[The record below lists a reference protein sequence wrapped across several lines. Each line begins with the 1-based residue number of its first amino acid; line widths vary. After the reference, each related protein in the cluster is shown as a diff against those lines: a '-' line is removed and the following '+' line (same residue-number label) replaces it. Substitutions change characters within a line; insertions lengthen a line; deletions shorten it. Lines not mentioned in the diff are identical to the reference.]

1 MAVNPDKNI
10 VEQSLIARLI
20 GKIKRI
26 ALDMGDSVSAETTR
40 ATAAEAAAKTEVVQ
54 GENCTIEKTTAAD
67 GHDVY
72 TVNADGK
79 PQVQADWNQAD
90 SSKVDYIKNKPNLG
104 LKADKV
110 QGATAGNLAALDAN
124 GNLTDSGSKSADFKT
139 KQTPVSDPSASGAG
153 LEFIDSV
160 SQNANGEITPHK
172 KSVQDGTTAQ
182 KGVVKLSNAI
192 DSTSVT
198 EAATPKAVKDAYD
211 ELNNKIVARA
221 VFLSQAEWA
230 VQSQLPGDPAK
241 VYYVENGTGEDAY
254 TVYVWKEFTST
265 YEEVDESSIDLDGYW
280 HDGPTTTGSG
290 NVVTDIT
297 LGNDGVP
304 QVTKGLTALTQHQ
317 SVTDNDPTL
326 AWSTRS
332 KVGTIGGTDLH
343 VTMPSNPASGK
354 LDSTGDASNTT
365 ATFSTAS
372 TRTNIASDEKLSVLF
387 GKIAKWFGDL
397 GTAAFK
403 TLVTAWS
410 GTTSNDNIPSEK
422 LVKDSLDLKQNSL
435 GISASG
441 DPGKFLNERGV
452 FATPNY
458 PSVPSVINN
467 LTSNSTTDAL
477 SAAQGK
483 KLNDLMKRSS
493 LPVIDEQITYAYIG
507 CLPRDGMATGAF
519 QSLSLTISYT
529 PSLTNSN
536 SIFSLTANLFF
547 KSNKMIADLSTLYPN
562 TQTPKLYWRYVASP
576 AKMEF
581 YVELPSHTSTW
592 ADFDYEASAL
602 DFDYTNIGKIAS
614 LPADCTLITNTT
626 DKRVGS
632 TSTPVYVKPDGTMD
646 ACSTSSMSV
655 GSATTATHLSS
666 NGVCDTWSAG
676 SYDSTKPYAIIAE
689 STYVINRHNGEG
701 SLLQF
706 EMGNDVLVRL
716 KMHFTTNDGS
726 VQIANVVVI
735 NSTHTFGWIKDNIR
749 ISYFTYTSNNTPYV
763 AIRAYVKFTSDWQC
777 WRARQLDCQSGD
789 LGYENW
795 RQWTFNNK
803 RGSDQTNYVGTLASY
818 SFRTPYTST
827 AVGSNTTPI
836 YVDSNG
842 QVQACDPSLMSVLN
856 ASKASAANKL
866 KDEYGSSFSVGY
878 DAVPVN
884 FFDGVPRACAN
895 KYAYTKIYKGSAS
908 TKFDFPLQT
917 AFGVSGG
924 FNLWIQP
931 GDSNTFRWRIYTQI
945 TGGTQYNTN
954 YWNASIT
961 GMLRVRGH
969 VGGVGVDN
977 AIDEIEEINTTVPVP
992 EGAPRWVDLYAYS
1005 LNTQVKQILMGE
1017 MLLNVSQGG
1026 TGSLGASSPFML
1038 RIKFTIVSEIGSTT
1052 STANA
1057 IIEAYSYN

>member
-1 MAVNPDKNI
+1 MAINPDKNA
-10 VEQSLIARLI
+10 VEQGLIARLI

-26 ALDMGDSVSAETTR
+26 ALDMGDSVSAETSR
-40 ATAAEAAAKTEVVQ
+40 AQAAEAAAKTEVVQ

-90 SSKVDYIKNKPNLG
+90 SSAVDYVKNRPQNLVQDANYVHTDNNFTTAEKNKLGGIESGAQVNVIEKVKVNGTEQGVTDKAVDISVPTASTATPLKDGTASAGSSSQWARGDHVHPTDDSREAVSNKKQVVNDSSTTEYPSSKAVADFVNSSVATNTANFLGTIAESSLG
-104 LKADKV
+104 LDYTATNEQIALALNVHSWESTPTNNDYCFVSVNDPQTTDVDEYRRFKFNGSVWAYEYTLNNSSFTQPQWDAINSGLTSSDRTAYNAAVTLLSAHVGDGSIHVTSSEKNAWNAK
-110 QGATAGNLAALDAN
+110 QDAISDLATIRSGASAGATALQPSGNGSNLSVTPDGTSTGYDLGSSTTLKAFAQKFKNLVSALKA
-124 GNLTDSGSKSADFKT
+124 LSFKD
-139 KQTPVSDPSASGAG
+139 KVSDSDINGTISDSHIASASTW
-153 LEFIDSV
+153 
-160 SQNANGEITPHK
+160 NG
-172 KSVQDGTTAQ
+172 
-182 KGVVKLSNAI
+182 
-192 DSTSVT
+192 
-198 EAATPKAVKDAYD
+198 
-211 ELNNKIVARA
+211 
-221 VFLSQAEWA
+221 
-230 VQSQLPGDPAK
+230 
-241 VYYVENGTGEDAY
+241 
-254 TVYVWKEFTST
+254 
-265 YEEVDESSIDLDGYW
+265 
-280 HDGPTTTGSG
+280 
-290 NVVTDIT
+290 
-297 LGNDGVP
+297 
-304 QVTKGLTALTQHQ
+304 
-317 SVTDNDPTL
+317 
-326 AWSTRS
+326 
-332 KVGTIGGTDLH
+332 
-343 VTMPSNPASGK
+343 
-354 LDSTGDASNTT
+354 
-365 ATFSTAS
+365 
-372 TRTNIASDEKLSVLF
+372 
-387 GKIAKWFGDL
+387 
-397 GTAAFK
+397 
-403 TLVTAWS
+403 
-410 GTTSNDNIPSEK
+410 
-422 LVKDSLDLKQNSL
+422 KQNSL

-441 DPGKFLNERGV
+441 DTGKFLNERGV

-467 LTSNSTTDAL
+467 LTSTSTTDAL

-632 TSTPVYVKPDGTMD
+632 TSTPVYVKPDGTID
-646 ACSTSSMSV
+646 ACLTSSMSV

-716 KMHFTTNDGS
+716 KMHFNTNDGS

-735 NSTHTFGWIKDNIR
+735 NSTHTLGWIKDNIR

-795 RQWTFNNK
+795 RQWTFYNK

-827 AVGSNTTPI
+827 AVGSPTIPV
-836 YVDSNG
+836 YVDSDG
-842 QVQACDPSLMSVLN
+842 QVQPCDPSQMGVGAASYAESVNL
-856 ASKASAANKL
+856 SRTL
-866 KDEYGSSFSVGY
+866 D
-878 DAVPVN
+878 
-884 FFDGVPRACAN
+884 
-895 KYAYTKIYKGSAS
+895 S
-908 TKFDFPLQT
+908 TY
-917 AFGVSGG
+917 
-924 FNLWIQP
+924 
-931 GDSNTFRWRIYTQI
+931 GDSIRVGTGTAVTISNSGNAKKWDSWRIAVDEF
-945 TGGTQYNTN
+945 GT
-954 YWNASIT
+954 
-961 GMLRVRGH
+961 
-969 VGGVGVDN
+969 
-977 AIDEIEEINTTVPVP
+977 
-992 EGAPRWVDLYAYS
+992 
-1005 LNTQVKQILMGE
+1005 
-1017 MLLNVSQGG
+1017 
-1026 TGSLGASSPFML
+1026 SSD
-1038 RIKFTIVSEIGSTT
+1038 TI
-1052 STANA
+1052 
-1057 IIEAYSYN
+1057 YFY